1 MKFRTLGN
9 ASVSLV
15 GQGSWNIERD
25 DRSQAVR
32 ALQCGLDLGRITS
45 IPQRCSSSNSRR
57 HFLSAGDSQG
67 SRPY

>member
-32 ALQCGLDLGRITS
+32 ALQCGLDLGMNHIDT
-45 IPQRCSSSNSRR
+45 
-57 HFLSAGDSQG
+57 AEM
-67 SRPY
+67 